1 MMLTSEGQRGDAK
14 RCRDLGVAGYL
25 MKPVAQAELLEALLS
40 VHGGHPQAAAPL
52 VTRHSLRESRRKL
65 NLLLAEDNAVNQML
79 AIRLLEKLGHAVTVA
94 NNGVEAVE
102 CWKNNHFDAILMDVD
117 MPEMNGYEA
126 TEMIRKLE
134 QDSSEHILIIAMTA
148 HAMQGIREECKQH
161 GMDGYVSK
169 PIDMEALWHELDIV
183 AGDWIET
190 DEYVT
195 DDLPQAMVADF
206 AKMRLMMDDNR
217 ELFDDIV
224 KLFVADAPMHMQ
236 QIKDALLK
244 EDIDAMRH
252 SAHAM
257 KGMFGVFAAEKA
269 MKAAETIEM
278 EVGKIDMKPAVEQL
292 DFALS
297 ELLTAIEE
305 YQW

>member
-14 RCRDLGVAGYL
+14 RCRELGVAGYL

-40 VHGGHPQAAAPL
+40 VHGNQTQLSTPL
-52 VTRHSLRESRRKL
+52 VTRHSLRESRRIL
-65 NLLLAEDNAVNQML
+65 NLLLAEDNAVNQTL
-79 AIRLLEKLGHAVTVA
+79 AIRLLEKLGHVVTVA
-94 NNGVEAVE
+94 NNGLEAVE

-117 MPEMNGYEA
+117 MPVMNGYEA

-134 QDSSEHILIIAMTA
+134 QDGSGHIIIIAMTA

-169 PIDMEALWHELDIV
+169 PIDIEALWQELDIV
-183 AGDWIET
+183 AGDLVELDT
-190 DEYVT
+190 YMA
-195 DDLPQAMVADF
+195 DDLSQLMTVDF
-206 AKMRLMMDDNR
+206 PKMRLMMDDNR
-217 ELFDDIV
+217 DLFDEIV
-224 KLFVADAPMHMQ
+224 KLFVVDAPMHMQ
-236 QIKDALLK
+236 QIKDALLQG
-244 EDIDAMRH
+244 DVDAMRH
-252 SAHAM
+252 AAHTL

-292 DFALS
+292 DFAFN
-297 ELLTAIEE
+297 ELLIAIEE